1 MLVEHHARPRGGD
14 QPTLRP
20 HPCRAGYPRT
30 CTRRLGRTPCCS
42 ARRSART
49 ATRSARSPRQPVDGA
64 ALGSG
69 LGRPLGGFSEPW
81 GGLGWLRA
89 APQGGSSAALQG
101 PTAYSHS
108 LPQSP
113 GGDSRK
119 IPQAGRHSSPQL
131 ATHAPLPPGAGTA
144 GAGWGAARWRGAAVP
159 PIAQREAASRAAAS
173 AEAADADDSC
183 RGFRPQVTA
192 HAEAQLQVEV
202 LRGRFAAEE
211 VERSQLRDQ
220 VGT

>member
-1 MLVEHHARPRGGD
+1 M
-14 QPTLRP
+14 
-20 HPCRAGYPRT
+20 
-30 CTRRLGRTPCCS
+30 
-42 ARRSART
+42 
-49 ATRSARSPRQPVDGA
+49 
-64 ALGSG
+64 
-69 LGRPLGGFSEPW
+69 
-81 GGLGWLRA
+81 
-89 APQGGSSAALQG
+89 
-101 PTAYSHS
+101 
-108 LPQSP
+108 
-113 GGDSRK
+113 
-119 IPQAGRHSSPQL
+119 
-131 ATHAPLPPGAGTA
+131 
-144 GAGWGAARWRGAAVP
+144 P